1 MNNERLLLFI
11 IIIDWSRFGLSAE
24 DQHTTEQLHAD
35 PDEVFE
41 QHSSTASNELFR
53 EDQARSFNILSLDC
67 LMIYDC
73 LVVCYFQ

>member
-1 MNNERLLLFI
+1 MDRGDTEQLVGWRSEKKKP
-11 IIIDWSRFGLSAE
+11 DWSRFGLSAE

-53 EDQARSFNILSLDC
+53 EDQAGSFSIHHIYLSNSYC
-67 LMIYDC
+67 I
-73 LVVCYFQ
+73 